1 MSNLKGSA
9 YHHFRT
15 VAVLNKLHIVGIIEQ
30 RTKMESES
38 TEVSETNDVQTLGI
52 RIIKSSGEPFTGMW
66 IHFKLMEDAGI
77 ATVWL
82 VSNSFFQHKIQI
94 CLYYC

>member
-1 MSNLKGSA
+1 
-9 YHHFRT
+9 
-15 VAVLNKLHIVGIIEQ
+15 
-30 RTKMESES
+30 MESES

-77 ATVWL
+77 ATIWL
-82 VSNSFFQHKIQI
+82 VRDSFSTQNTNLFI
-94 CLYYC
+94 LLLSVRVE